1 MSFLS
6 PLFLLGAA
14 AAAIPIVLH
23 LLKREPEA
31 RVKFAAVKLLRRAP
45 VEHTQRRHLRE
56 LLLLAARV
64 AALFLLAL
72 AFARPFFASGA
83 AVGSTGVTVV
93 ALDTSLSLSA
103 PGQFERAKTLAKE
116 AIDRAPRGELVG
128 VITFAD
134 DAHVAA
140 APSGDRGLASAAVD
154 SAATGFGATRY
165 RAALNQATEM
175 LAGRRG
181 TIVFVTD
188 LQESGW
194 DAGDRALAPESARI
208 EVADVGAPPPNLAV
222 TSVRLVSDRVV
233 ATIRN
238 LGPQAREARVRL
250 TVDNRPAGDGTA
262 TIGSNQSADVTFP
275 VARGNAAAVSVED
288 RTGVQ
293 ADNVRYLVLDT
304 ASRPTVLVV
313 TASGDLSREAF
324 YVQHAL
330 AAEGA
335 DGAAYE
341 VAGIGGAQLSTWD
354 RARLERHAAV
364 LLLSTRGLER
374 HGRELLAE
382 YARQGGGVLVAAGPE
397 VDGDV
402 AADALGGLLVLTNP
416 AAAPQGRALGDQTR
430 TFAPSDARHPLFQA
444 FGAGVATLGLIKF
457 SRVATMRGTGCQTL
471 ARFTTGEAALIEC
484 MPGEGRALVIAS
496 DLDNGWNDFPRHAT
510 FVPFL
515 HEAVRYISGGRT
527 RAGEYL
533 ISETPPGVSATPG
546 IQMLPAVN
554 GGSPRRAAVNI
565 DPAEMDPGRLTVA
578 EFQAA
583 VTRLQDATRSQMRA
597 SDLQQEEGQH
607 VWQYVLGVM
616 LAMMLV
622 ESALGARTS

>member
-1 MSFLS
+1 MSFLA
-6 PLFLLGAA
+6 PLFLVGAF

-31 RVKFAAVKLLRRAP
+31 RVKFAAVKLLRHAP

-64 AALFLLAL
+64 AALLLLAL
-72 AFARPFFASGA
+72 AFSRPFFTSSA
-83 AVGSTGVTVV
+83 ALRSAGVTVV

-103 PGQFERAKTLAKE
+103 PGQFERARTLARD
-116 AIDRAPRGELVG
+116 AIDRAPAGELVG

-134 DAHVAA
+134 DAHVAS
-140 APSGDRGLASAAVD
+140 APTRDRGLAMAAVN
-154 SAATGFGATRY
+154 SAVTGFGATRY
-165 RAALNQATEM
+165 RAALNQAADM

-222 TSVRLVSDRVV
+222 TSVRSVNDRVV

-238 LGPQAREARVRL
+238 LGPQAREARARL
-250 TVDNRPAGDGTA
+250 TVDGRPAGDATA
-262 TIGSNQSADVTFP
+262 IIASNQSADVTFP
-275 VARGNAAAVSVED
+275 MARGIAAAVSVED
-288 RTGVQ
+288 STGVQ

-304 ASRPTVLVV
+304 ASRPTVLIV

-330 AAEGA
+330 TAEGA

-341 VAGIGGAQLSTWD
+341 VAGVGGAQLSTWD
-354 RARLERHAAV
+354 RARVERHAAV
-364 LLLSTRGLER
+364 LLLSTRGVER
-374 HGRELLAE
+374 HGRELLAD
-382 YARQGGGVLVAAGPE
+382 YVRQGGGVLVAAGPD

-402 AADALGGLLVLTNP
+402 AADALGGMLVLTSP
-416 AAAPQGRALGDQTR
+416 LAAQGRAPGDQIR
-430 TFAPSDARHPLFQA
+430 TFEPSDARHPLFQA
-444 FGAGVATLGLIKF
+444 FGAGGASLGLVKF
-457 SRVATMRGTGCQTL
+457 TRVATIHGTGCQTL
-471 ARFTTGEAALIEC
+471 ARFTTGETALIEC
-484 MPGEGRALVIAS
+484 SLGEGRALVIAS

-515 HEAVRYISGGRT
+515 HEAVRYVSGGRT
-527 RAGEYL
+527 GAGEYL
-533 ISETPPGVSATPG
+533 VSETPPGVPATPG
-546 IQMLPAVN
+546 IQTLPAPS

-565 DPAEMDPGRLTVA
+565 DPAEMDSARLTVA

-583 VTRLQDATRSQMRA
+583 VTRLKDATRSQERA
-597 SDLQQEEGQH
+597 SDRQQEEGQH

>member
-6 PLFLLGAA
+6 PLFLLGAS

-45 VEHTQRRHLRE
+45 VEHAKRRHLRE
-56 LLLLAARV
+56 LLLLAMRV
-64 AALFLLAL
+64 AALLLLTL
-72 AFARPFFASGA
+72 AFARPFFTSGSA
-83 AVGSTGVTVV
+83 LGSAGVTIV

-103 PGQFERAKTLAKE
+103 PGQFERAKTLAKD
-116 AIDRAPRGELVG
+116 AIDRAPGGDLVG

-154 SAATGFGATRY
+154 GAATGFGATRY
-165 RAALNQATEM
+165 RAALNQAADM
-175 LAGRRG
+175 LEGRRG

-194 DAGDRALAPESARI
+194 DAGDRALAPESAHI

-222 TSVRLVSDRVV
+222 TAVRSVNDRVV

-250 TVDNRPAGDGTA
+250 TMDDRPAGEGA
-262 TIGSNQSADVTFP
+262 AAIGSNQSADVTLP
-275 VARGNAAAVSVED
+275 GARGIAAAVSVED

-293 ADNVRYLVLDT
+293 ADNVRYLVLDA
-304 ASRPTVLVV
+304 ASRPTLLVV
-313 TASGDLSREAF
+313 TATGDLSREAF

-330 AAEGA
+330 TAAGA
-335 DGAAYE
+335 DGAAYQ

-354 RARLERHAAV
+354 RARLEPHAAV

-374 HGRELLAE
+374 RGRELLAD
-382 YARQGGGVLVAAGPE
+382 YARQGGGVLVAASRE

-402 AADALGGLLVLTNP
+402 VGDALGGISVLTN
-416 AAAPQGRALGDQTR
+416 AAAPQARAPGEQIR
-430 TFAPSDARHPLFQA
+430 TFAPSDLRHPLFQP
-444 FGAGVATLGLIKF
+444 FGAGAGTLGLVKF
-457 SRVATMRGTGCQTL
+457 TRIATIRGADCQTL
-471 ARFTTGEAALIEC
+471 ARFTTGEAALVEC
-484 MPGEGRALVIAS
+484 TPGEGRALVMAS
-496 DLDNGWNDFPRHAT
+496 DLDNRWNDFPLHAT

-515 HEAVRYISGGRT
+515 HEAVRYVSGGRA
-527 RAGEYL
+527 RAGAYL
-533 ISETPPGVSATPG
+533 IGETPPGVPATPG
-546 IQMLPAVN
+546 IQMLPAAN

-565 DPAEMDPGRLTVA
+565 DPAETDPGRLTVN

-583 VTRLQDATRSQMRA
+583 VTRLQDVTRSQDRA
-597 SDLQQEEGQH
+597 SDRQQEERQH
-607 VWQYVLGVM
+607 MWQYALGVM

-622 ESALGARTS
+622 ESVVAGRTS